1 MHCDMEVEA
10 KQMVFITTIEIQ
22 PKTQTLKPLL
32 CRDPLSDKN
41 I

>member
-1 MHCDMEVEA
+1 MHSDMEVEA

-22 PKTQTLKPLL
+22 PKPQTLKPLL
-32 CRDPLSDKN
+32 CHDMLRDKK